1 MQFPWFFFSFF
12 VWKIVYH
19 KQTLVLNL
27 AKATQ
32 VFLSVRPFH
41 SHVVSF
47 ECYVSWCVLKITLFF
62 LSWKSLFIQPCQFL
76 RVCLTIFLMFFHF
89 RIVDHIRR
97 GHSALTRILGRLSS
111 FGGFVK
117 TTIQLLPW
125 MVTAL
130 LRNSEQSK
138 HICLRLKFS
147 FVWIICGLTFRCRK
161 WFLYFVQA
169 DLFVHVVSHL

>member
-1 MQFPWFFFSFF
+1 MQLPWFFFFHCLYGKSFTISKPWCSILPRLLKYF
-12 VWKIVYH
+12 WLFGH
-19 KQTLVLNL
+19 FTP
-27 AKATQ
+27 TS
-32 VFLSVRPFH
+32 FRLSVMLA
-41 SHVVSF
+41 VVYSKLPCF
-47 ECYVSWCVLKITLFF
+47 SCRGSLFF
-62 LSWKSLFIQPCQFL
+62 MQPCQFL
-76 RVCLTIFLMFFHF
+76 RVYLTIFFMFFHF

-97 GHSALTRILGRLSS
+97 GHSALTRILGFRLSE
-111 FGGFVK
+111 VLWK
-117 TTIQLLPW
+117 QLQLLPW